1 MILTADYPPP
11 FWSGI
16 GAAVQRQAEA
26 LSESGAEV
34 HLLYPGGRSSP
45 AAGRKASGFSAAS
58 IGGDR
63 FPIDPRGFDWI
74 HLHSLALT
82 ELAFRLR
89 RRTGTP
95 VVYTVHS
102 LLDRELTDN
111 TKTRFWSAIQRQ
123 VMAASDAVVFLS
135 RAERD
140 AAVAL
145 LPELASRACVIPNA
159 MPAAVASAPVEREGL
174 IVFAGRFAVNKG
186 IPLLVDLLPQIRH
199 RKTVRFVL
207 AGGHGDP
214 QFEAMV
220 AGLCDTLGEC
230 CSSPGWLDQSALDA
244 LFARAALVLVPSY
257 YEPFGLVALEAMRMG
272 APVLAA
278 ATGGLAEIVTPD
290 SGGRLVHTHQ
300 WQDWLEQALEITSE
314 PEVCERLSLRG
325 PVYVEENFRP
335 TKIAARLCETI
346 YSQDSRFSYRSRN

>member
-1 MILTADYPPP
+1 MILTVDYPPP

-16 GAAVQRQAEA
+16 GATVQRQAEA

-34 HLLYPGGRSSP
+34 HLLYPGGKSSP
-45 AAGRKASGFSAAS
+45 PACREASGFSAAS
-58 IGGDR
+58 ISGDR

-95 VVYTVHS
+95 VAYTVHS

-111 TKTRFWSAIQRQ
+111 TNTRFWSAIQRR

-140 AAVAL
+140 VAVAM
-145 LPELASRACVIPNA
+145 LPELAARSRVIPNA
-159 MPAAVASAPVEREGL
+159 VPTAVAPGPVEREEL
-174 IVFAGRFAVNKG
+174 IVFAGRFAMNKG

-199 RKTVRFVL
+199 RKTIRFVL

-214 QFEAMV
+214 QSEAMV
-220 AGLCDTLGEC
+220 AGLCETLGDC

-244 LFARAALVLVPSY
+244 LFARAALVLLPSY

-300 WQDWLEQALEITSE
+300 WQDWLEQALEITSDS
-314 PEVCERLSLRG
+314 EVSRRLSLRG
-325 PVYVEENFRP
+325 PVYVERNFSP
-335 TKIAARLCETI
+335 AKVAARLCETI
-346 YSQDSRFSYRSRN
+346 YSQDRRSSWRLRN